1 MTETKMQLEDWL
13 DDLCVRFIVN
23 LPKEELESV
32 ERICFQVEEAQWF
45 YEDFI
50 RPLDPNL
57 PSLNLRQ
64 FCLRIFQHCPLLSGF
79 SPYHHST
86 AFSEFLAYKTRVP
99 VRGAIMLNEAMDEVV
114 LVKGWKKNAN
124 WSFPRGKINKD
135 EKDLHCAIRE
145 VYEETGFDIESADLV
160 PDEQDVKYIEVTM
173 REQHM
178 RLYVFRGVP
187 MDTDFEPRTRKE
199 ISKIQWYKLSE
210 LPTLKKMKQQQQDG
224 QGGDMTFNANKFYM
238 VAPFL
243 SPLKKWISQQKKL
256 DVINGQSRNKG
267 YPVPQD
273 VKLKEDQNL
282 SSDVAT
288 NPTESNDMNRL
299 MTQLRQSG
307 QTGPASNLIE
317 LSGSTEGPSDASV
330 QLKTLLNVPSA
341 TVASNRNMNRH
352 NSAGDKKAN
361 AMLSLLRSGAPQTG
375 SQKVDKSAELPQ
387 TPFEQIL
394 EFPRVPPS
402 PKHETIRDQQLTM
415 VASPPAFPFSPNHVG
430 SQRPQQPHFDIS
442 NSAHLTAHSTG
453 TLHRRTGTIPPQS
466 DTPLAF
472 TIPQQN
478 HHALAP
484 YQRTGDPQFAHGS
497 QALQNLLPS
506 IPPANAL
513 PPPKLTSHSSVLLDI
528 FRSGSLSKPSVQPTT
543 SPVSAPNQI
552 SVSHGQ
558 KSLNPI
564 NRITQTQAPVEQILN
579 IQSRPDMVQSIPPI
593 PTPQKT
599 PTEVIQPRSHQQEA
613 LLNMFRT
620 DSSTARIKPH
630 TSSPSLA
637 PPTTLVEL
645 SAQPS
650 PSHSRV
656 SSDVK
661 KEKTDL
667 PFKNGHVRIQKRPE
681 PVRKASQGPLT
692 ATVTGPLNYPQF
704 DKIVRPPEINAN
716 KMPYSSTD
724 VHHDVSTTNQRP
736 MTILPRPIA
745 HIFPTRDQSIPTS
758 KTIGPPPKEKT
769 RAVAYTPLTAV
780 KKEPSSKPF
789 HPQILRR
796 PTKAEPIS
804 IHPILLPTDSPS
816 SATADLPATSAYQ
829 SSPLVTKDNFFLDRR
844 SSQTQEQK
852 TALLS
857 LFSRPSTTPSAMLPP
872 PTPTRV
878 PTVSPVSE
886 KPTRINTTVPSR
898 SSSILPSPLDIARSR
913 VGSWNSFI
921 ADGDKTTVLELAS
934 GKQTPKPSPVDK
946 KFLLGFLDGVVREGA
961 K

>member
-1 MTETKMQLEDWL
+1 MLTVTACIGL

-135 EKDLHCAIRE
+135 EGDLHCAIRE
-145 VYEETGFDIESADLV
+145 VYEETGFDIEGADLV
-160 PDEQDVKYIEVTM
+160 PDDQYVKYIEVTM

-187 MDTDFEPRTRKE
+187 MDTVFEPRTRKE

-210 LPTLKKMKQQQQDG
+210 LPTLKKMKQQQQQDG
-224 QGGDMTFNANKFYM
+224 QGGDTTFNTNKFYM

-256 DVINGQSRNKG
+256 ETLNSQNRNKVSS
-267 YPVPQD
+267 VPRD
-273 VKLKEDQNL
+273 EKFKGDQVL
-282 SSDVAT
+282 LTDIPSIPMESD
-288 NPTESNDMNRL
+288 DMNRL

-307 QTGPASNLIE
+307 QVGPKSDGINP
-317 LSGSTEGPSDASV
+317 SGSTEESNDASF
-330 QLKTLLNVPSA
+330 QLKVLLNVPS
-341 TVASNRNMNRH
+341 VILESNRNMNRH
-352 NSAGDKKAN
+352 NIASDEKAN
-361 AMLSLLRSGAPQTG
+361 AMLSLLRSGEPVIG
-375 SQKVDKSAELPQ
+375 SQKVGTSVELPQ

-394 EFPRVPPS
+394 EFPKMPSS
-402 PKHETIRDQQLTM
+402 PKHQNNRGHPLPM
-415 VASPPAFPFSPNHVG
+415 VTSPPAFPSSPSHVG
-430 SQRPQQPHFDIS
+430 SQRPQESHVNKSQTTNLLPRAIGSPHDPIETVPLQS
-442 NSAHLTAHSTG
+442 Y
-453 TLHRRTGTIPPQS
+453 TLPPV
-466 DTPLAF
+466 
-472 TIPQQN
+472 TIPQKN

-484 YQRTGDPQFAHGS
+484 YQRTGDPQFAHSS
-497 QALQNLLPS
+497 QISQNLPPS
-506 IPPANAL
+506 IPPANTL
-513 PPPKLTSHSSVLLDI
+513 PPPKLTSHSSFLLDI
-528 FRSGSLSKPSVQPTT
+528 FRSGSLLKSSVQTIPSPAPTYT
-543 SPVSAPNQI
+543 LSSI
-552 SVSHGQ
+552 SNGHDFFD
-558 KSLNPI
+558 PI
-564 NRITQTQAPVEQILN
+564 HRAIQQQVPVEQ
-579 IQSRPDMVQSIPPI
+579 VH
-593 PTPQKT
+593 K
-599 PTEVIQPRSHQQEA
+599 IQPRPEMAVSTPKQIPGESMHPRTHQQEA
-613 LLNMFRT
+613 LLNILRT
-620 DSSTARIKPH
+620 AASPAAIIPH

-656 SSDVK
+656 SSEVK
-661 KEKTDL
+661 KEKLDL
-667 PFKNGHVRIQKRPE
+667 PFMNGHVHIQKRPE
-681 PVRKASQGPLT
+681 PVKEASQGPLT
-692 ATVTGPLNYPQF
+692 ATVTGPLNFPQF
-704 DKIVRPPEINAN
+704 DKIVKSPESNTINVP
-716 KMPYSSTD
+716 KSSTKVKD
-724 VHHDVSTTNQRP
+724 DVSATIQRSV
-736 MTILPRPIA
+736 TILPRPLAITS
-745 HIFPTRDQSIPTS
+745 PTKDQSFSTQR
-758 KTIGPPPKEKT
+758 TIGLTLKKEPKS
-769 RAVAYTPLTAV
+769 VVHTARIAP
-780 KKEPSSKPF
+780 KKEPSPKPF

-796 PTKAEPIS
+796 PARAEPIS
-804 IHPILLPTDSPS
+804 LPPAFPSAASPS
-816 SATADLPATSAYQ
+816 PTTVNVPAASPHQ

-852 TALLS
+852 KALLS
-857 LFSRPSTTPSAMLPP
+857 LFSKPSSAPTAMLPP

-878 PTVSPVSE
+878 STVSPVSE
-886 KPTRINTTVPSR
+886 KPTRIDTAVPSR
-898 SSSILPSPLDIARSR
+898 SNSILPSPLDIARSR
-913 VGSWNSFI
+913 VGSWNSFV
-921 ADGDKTTVLELAS
+921 ADGEKSAMLGPAS
-934 GKQTPKPSPVDK
+934 GKQAPKPSPVDK
-946 KFLLGFLDGVVREGA
+946 KFLLGFLDEVVREGA

>member
-1 MTETKMQLEDWL
+1 MVEIRL

-145 VYEETGFDIESADLV
+145 VYEETGFDIQGADLV
-160 PDEQDVKYIEVTM
+160 PDERDVKYVEVTM

-187 MDTDFEPRTRKE
+187 MDTKFEPRTRKE

-224 QGGDMTFNANKFYM
+224 QGGDISFNANKFYM

-256 DVINGQSRNKG
+256 DAINGQSRNKLSSIT
-267 YPVPQD
+267 QD
-273 VKLKEDQNL
+273 TKLQETPNL
-282 SSDVAT
+282 SSDVPT
-288 NPTESNDMNRL
+288 NPTESDDMNRL

-307 QTGPASNLIE
+307 QITPASNLIE
-317 LSGSTEGPSDASV
+317 LSGSTKGPSDASI
-330 QLKTLLNVPSA
+330 QLKTLLNVPPA
-341 TVASNRNMNRH
+341 TVRSNQNMNRH
-352 NSAGDKKAN
+352 NFVRDEKAN
-361 AMLSLLRSGAPQTG
+361 AMLAFLRSGAPPTD
-375 SQKVDKSAELPQ
+375 SQKSDKSAELPQ
-387 TPFEQIL
+387 TPFEHIL
-394 EFPRVPPS
+394 EPPRMPPS
-402 PKHETIRDQQLTM
+402 PKHEAIRAHQLPM
-415 VASPPAFPFSPNHVG
+415 IASPPAFPFSPNHVG
-430 SQRPQQPHFDIS
+430 SQRLQQPRFDTGG
-442 NSAHLTAHSTG
+442 SAHLSARPTR
-453 TLHRRTGTIPPQS
+453 TLYQQTETVPSQPNRLPPFIM
-466 DTPLAF
+466 PK
-472 TIPQQN
+472 QN
-478 HHALAP
+478 HHVLAP

-497 QALQNLLPS
+497 QASQNLPPS

-528 FRSGSLSKPSVQPTT
+528 FRSGSLSKSSVQTIPSPAPVPT
-543 SPVSAPNQI
+543 QI
-552 SVSHGQ
+552 SVSNMQ
-558 KSLNPI
+558 KSRDPI
-564 NRITQTQAPVEQILN
+564 LDVTKTQAPTPQILS
-579 IQSRPDMVQSIPPI
+579 ILSRQDMAQSVPRM

-599 PTEVIQPRSHQQEA
+599 PAEVIQPRSHQQEA
-613 LLNMFRT
+613 LLNIFRT
-620 DSSTARIKPH
+620 ASSPAVTKPH
-630 TSSPSLA
+630 TSKPSLA

-656 SSDVK
+656 PSAVK
-661 KEKTDL
+661 KETTNL
-667 PFKNGHVRIQKRPE
+667 SPTNGHVRIQKRPE

-692 ATVTGPLNYPQF
+692 ATVTGPLNFPQF
-704 DKIVRPPEINAN
+704 DKILRRPEDNASN
-716 KMPYSSTD
+716 VPNGSAE
-724 VHHDVSTTNQRP
+724 VHGDLPTTNQRP
-736 MTILPRPIA
+736 MTILPRPPPDN
-745 HIFPTRDQSIPTS
+745 PTQDQLTS
-758 KTIGPPPKEKT
+758 TIRLLGPLPKEQT
-769 RAVAYTPLTAV
+769 RAVAHTALTAMN
-780 KKEPSSKPF
+780 KEPSPKPF

-796 PTKAEPIS
+796 PARAELIS
-804 IHPILLPTDSPS
+804 IPPVPPPASSPS
-816 SATADLPATSAYQ
+816 PAIAKFSATSPFQ
-829 SSPLVTKDNFFLDRR
+829 NSPLVTKDNFFLDRR

-857 LFSRPSTTPSAMLPP
+857 LFSKPSTAPSAMFPP

-878 PTVSPVSE
+878 LTVSPVSE
-886 KPTRINTTVPSR
+886 KPTRLNTTIPSR
-898 SSSILPSPLDIARSR
+898 SSSILPSPLDISRSR
-913 VGSWNSFI
+913 IGSWNSI
-921 ADGDKTTVLELAS
+921 IGDGSGSAVLGPAS

-946 KFLLGFLDGVVREGA
+946 KFLLGFLDGVGREGA

>member
-1 MTETKMQLEDWL
+1 M
-13 DDLCVRFIVN
+13 N

-256 DVINGQSRNKG
+256 DTLDIKSRNK
-267 YPVPQD
+267 VSSIPQD

-282 SSDVAT
+282 LSNVPSNPAQSD
-288 NPTESNDMNRL
+288 DMNRL
-299 MTQLRQSG
+299 MTQLRHSG
-307 QTGPASNLIE
+307 QVGPAGKLTE
-317 LSGSTEGPSDASV
+317 LSGSSNGPNDASI
-330 QLKTLLNVPSA
+330 QLTTVLNVPSA
-341 TVASNRNMNRH
+341 TMESNQNMNRH
-352 NSAGDKKAN
+352 NFARDEKAN
-361 AMLSLLRSGAPQTG
+361 AMLSLLRTGAPQTDA
-375 SQKVDKSAELPQ
+375 QKVDNSVELPQ

-394 EFPRVPPS
+394 EFPRMPPS
-402 PKHETIRDQQLTM
+402 PKHETIHSHQLPM
-415 VASPPAFPFSPNHVG
+415 VVSPPAFPFSPNHVG
-430 SQRPQQPHFDIS
+430 SQRPQRQQFNTS
-442 NSAHLTAHSTG
+442 NSAHLPTRSIG
-453 TLHRRTGTIPPQS
+453 TMHERTGTVPFQSYTLPP
-466 DTPLAF
+466 F

-478 HHALAP
+478 HYALAP

-497 QALQNLLPS
+497 QTSHHNLPS

-513 PPPKLTSHSSVLLDI
+513 PPPKLTSHSSVLLDM
-528 FRSGSLSKPSVQPTT
+528 FRSGSLSKSSAQTIPSPAPVPPQT
-543 SPVSAPNQI
+543 SVAY
-552 SVSHGQ
+552 GEG
-558 KSLNPI
+558 SLNPI
-564 NRITQTQAPVEQILN
+564 HKVTQTHAPIQQILN
-579 IQSRPDMVQSIPPI
+579 IQLRPDMAQS
-593 PTPQKT
+593 KT
-599 PTEVIQPRSHQQEA
+599 PVPAPQQLPPEANQPRSHQQEA
-613 LLNMFRT
+613 LLSMFRT
-620 DSSTARIKPH
+620 ASSPALAKPH

-656 SSDVK
+656 SSEIK
-661 KEKTDL
+661 KEKTNL
-667 PFKNGHVRIQKRPE
+667 PLKNGYVRIQKRPE
-681 PVRKASQGPLT
+681 PVRKASQGPLS
-692 ATVTGPLNYPQF
+692 ATVTGPLNFPQF
-704 DKIVRPPEINAN
+704 DKIVRPSEIIANNAPN
-716 KMPYSSTD
+716 D
-724 VHHDVSTTNQRP
+724 FAEARDAVSTPNQQP
-736 MTILPRPIA
+736 MTILPRPLS
-745 HIFPTRDQSIPTS
+745 HILPTGDQAITAQKSNRPA
-758 KTIGPPPKEKT
+758 PKEKRRT
-769 RAVAYTPLTAV
+769 VAHTVLTAV
-780 KKEPSSKPF
+780 KKEPSPKPF

-796 PTKAEPIS
+796 PPRAEPIS
-804 IHPILLPTDSPS
+804 VHPILPSIASPS
-816 SATADLPATSAYQ
+816 SAITNVSATSPYQ
-829 SSPLVTKDNFFLDRR
+829 SSPMVTKDNFFLDRP
-844 SSQTQEQK
+844 SSQTHEQK

-857 LFSRPSTTPSAMLPP
+857 LFSKPSAIPSAMLPP

-878 PTVSPVSE
+878 ATVSPVSE
-886 KPTRINTTVPSR
+886 KPTRINTTIPSR
-898 SSSILPSPLDIARSR
+898 SNSILPSPLDIARSR

-921 ADGDKTTVLELAS
+921 ADGDKSAVLGPAS
-934 GKQTPKPSPVDK
+934 GKQTAKPSPVDK
-946 KFLLGFLDGVVREGA
+946 KFLLGFLDEVVREGA

>member
-1 MTETKMQLEDWL
+1 M
-13 DDLCVRFIVN
+13 N

-45 YEDFI
+45 YEDFV
-50 RPLDPNL
+50 RPLDPHL

-145 VYEETGFDIESADLV
+145 VYEETGFDIKSADLV
-160 PDEQDVKYIEVTM
+160 PDEQNVTYIEVTM

-178 RLYVFRGVP
+178 RLYIFRGVP

-256 DVINGQSRNKG
+256 ETLNSQNRNK
-267 YPVPQD
+267 VSSVLRD
-273 VKLKEDQNL
+273 SKLKEDQNL
-282 SSDVAT
+282 FSDVPT
-288 NPTESNDMNRL
+288 NPAKSDDMNRL

-307 QTGPASNLIE
+307 QAGPTGNLIE
-317 LSGSTEGPSDASV
+317 LSGSTEGPNDASIP
-330 QLKTLLNVPSA
+330 LKTLLNVPSA
-341 TVASNRNMNRH
+341 SMGITPNMERH
-352 NSAGDKKAN
+352 DFARDEKAN
-361 AMLSLLRSGAPQTG
+361 AMLSLLRSGAPQVG
-375 SQKVDKSAELPQ
+375 SQKVDKSVELPQ

-394 EFPRVPPS
+394 EFPRMPPS
-402 PKHETIRDQQLTM
+402 PKNETTRGNQLPM
-415 VASPPAFPFSPNHVG
+415 VALPPAFPFSPNHVA
-430 SQRPQQPHFDIS
+430 SQRPQQPHVNTS
-442 NSAHLTAHSTG
+442 NSTQIPARSIG
-453 TLHRRTGTIPPQS
+453 TLHEQTKTAPLQSYTLPPS
-466 DTPLAF
+466 

-497 QALQNLLPS
+497 QTPQHLPPS

-528 FRSGSLSKPSVQPTT
+528 FRSGSLAKPSVQTKP
-543 SPVSAPNQI
+543 SPASDSAEASLP
-552 SVSHGQ
+552 HGQ
-558 KSLNPI
+558 NSSKPI
-564 NRITQTQAPVEQILN
+564 LKDTQTQAPVQQVLN
-579 IQSRPDMVQSIPPI
+579 IQSRPDMAPSIPLV
-593 PTPQKT
+593 PTQQALA
-599 PTEVIQPRSHQQEA
+599 EAMYPRSHQQEA
-613 LLNMFRT
+613 LLNIFRT
-620 DSSTARIKPH
+620 VSSPAAQKPH

-656 SSDVK
+656 SSEVK
-661 KEKTDL
+661 KEMTSL
-667 PFKNGHVRIQKRPE
+667 PFRNGHVRIQRRPE

-692 ATVTGPLNYPQF
+692 ATVTGPLNFPQF
-704 DKIVRPPEINAN
+704 DKIVKPPEKKATNVPN
-716 KMPYSSTD
+716 SSAKAYD
-724 VHHDVSTTNQRP
+724 DVSTTNQRYL
-736 MTILPRPIA
+736 TILPRPLAQMSPI
-745 HIFPTRDQSIPTS
+745 RDQLITNSET
-758 KTIGPPPKEKT
+758 TGPAPKEEIK
-769 RAVAYTPLTAV
+769 AVAHTARTAV
-780 KKEPSSKPF
+780 KKDSSPKPF

-796 PTKAEPIS
+796 PIRAEPIS
-804 IHPILLPTDSPS
+804 VHPIFPPSASSSSTIANIPAASP
-816 SATADLPATSAYQ
+816 YQ

-857 LFSRPSTTPSAMLPP
+857 LFSKPNITPSAMLPP

-886 KPTRINTTVPSR
+886 KPTRINTAVPSR

-913 VGSWNSFI
+913 VGSWNSFVV
-921 ADGDKTTVLELAS
+921 DGDKSVVLGPAS
-934 GKQTPKPSPVDK
+934 GRQTPKPSPVDK

>member
-79 SPYHHST
+79 SPYHHAT

-145 VYEETGFDIESADLV
+145 VYEETGFDVQSAKLV
-160 PDEQDVKYIEVTM
+160 PDKQDVKYIEVTM

-178 RLYVFRGVP
+178 RLYVFRGIP

-224 QGGDMTFNANKFYM
+224 HGGDMTINANKFYM

-256 DVINGQSRNKG
+256 DAINSQNRNKVS
-267 YPVPQD
+267 PIPPD
-273 VKLKEDQNL
+273 AKLEEEQAL
-282 SSDVAT
+282 FSDLPA
-288 NPTESNDMNRL
+288 NSKSDDMNRL

-307 QTGPASNLIE
+307 KMGSTSNAIE
-317 LSGSTEGPSDASV
+317 LSGSSKGPNDASI
-330 QLKTLLNVPSA
+330 QLKNLLNVPS
-341 TVASNRNMNRH
+341 TTMGSNPNMNKH
-352 NSAGDKKAN
+352 NMARDGKAN
-361 AMLSLLRSGAPQTG
+361 AMLSLLRSGAPGTG
-375 SQKVDKSAELPQ
+375 YQKMDGSVELPQ

-394 EFPRVPPS
+394 ELPRMPPS
-402 PKHETIRDQQLTM
+402 PKHESVRRYQLPTM
-415 VASPPAFPFSPNHVG
+415 VSPPAFPVSPNHFG
-430 SQRPQQPHFDIS
+430 LQRPQQPHFKTS
-442 NSAHLTAHSTG
+442 NSAHVSALPIE
-453 TLHRRTGTIPPQS
+453 TLHEQAGTIPSQFHTSPPFVAAQH
-466 DTPLAF
+466 
-472 TIPQQN
+472 N

-484 YQRTGDPQFAHGS
+484 YQRTGDPRFAHGPHAS
-497 QALQNLLPS
+497 QNLPPS

-528 FRSGSLSKPSVQPTT
+528 FRSGSLSKSSAQTIPSPGMAPTHT
-543 SPVSAPNQI
+543 SLSHRRESDHPSHEIIQAQSPVQQ
-552 SVSHGQ
+552 V
-558 KSLNPI
+558 
-564 NRITQTQAPVEQILN
+564 LN
-579 IQSRPDMVQSIPPI
+579 IQSSPDIAQSTSSVPALQQG
-593 PTPQKT
+593 PT
-599 PTEVIQPRSHQQEA
+599 VAMHPRSHQQEA
-613 LLNMFRT
+613 LLSIFRT
-620 DSSTARIKPH
+620 ASSPIATKSH
-630 TSSPSLA
+630 SSSPSLA

-656 SSDVK
+656 SSEVK
-661 KEKTDL
+661 TEEPNL
-667 PFKNGHVRIQKRPE
+667 PLRNGHVRIQKRPE

-692 ATVTGPLNYPQF
+692 ATVTGPLNFPQF
-704 DKIVRPPEINAN
+704 DKVVRPPKISATNVTN
-716 KMPYSSTD
+716 GSD
-724 VHHDVSTTNQRP
+724 NVHDDLSTTNQRS
-736 MTILPRPIA
+736 MTILPRPLA
-745 HIFPTRDQSIPTS
+745 HNLPTGDQSITAP
-758 KTIGPPPKEKT
+758 KIKGPAPKKETK
-769 RAVAYTPLTAV
+769 AVAHKARTAV
-780 KKEPSSKPF
+780 KEEPPTKPF

-796 PTKAEPIS
+796 PAREESIS
-804 IHPILLPTDSPS
+804 IFPS
-816 SATADLPATSAYQ
+816 SQPPITAPSAAITIGPAASPYQ

-857 LFSRPSTTPSAMLPP
+857 LFSKTSTTSSAMLPP

-878 PTVSPVSE
+878 PAVSPVSE
-886 KPTRINTTVPSR
+886 NPTRTDTTVPSR

-913 VGSWNSFI
+913 VDSWNSFI
-921 ADGDKTTVLELAS
+921 ADGEKSAVLGSTS

>member
-256 DVINGQSRNKG
+256 DTLNIKSQNKVSSI
-267 YPVPQD
+267 PED

-282 SSDVAT
+282 ISNVPIDPAQSD
-288 NPTESNDMNRL
+288 DMNRL

-307 QTGPASNLIE
+307 QVGPTGIPNE
-317 LSGSTEGPSDASV
+317 LSGSTNGPNDASIE
-330 QLKTLLNVPSA
+330 LKTLLNVPSA
-341 TVASNRNMNRH
+341 TMETNQKMNRD
-352 NSAGDKKAN
+352 NFARDKKAN
-361 AMLSLLRSGAPQTG
+361 AMLSLLRYGAPQTDA
-375 SQKVDKSAELPQ
+375 QKVDKSVELPQ
-387 TPFEQIL
+387 TPFEQIP
-394 EFPRVPPS
+394 EFPRMPPS
-402 PKHETIRDQQLTM
+402 PKHEAIRSHQLPM
-415 VASPPAFPFSPNHVG
+415 VASPPAFPFSPHHVG
-430 SQRPQQPHFDIS
+430 SQRPQRQHFNTS
-442 NSAHLTAHSTG
+442 NSAHLPTLSIG
-453 TLHRRTGTIPPQS
+453 TLHERTGTVPFQSYTLPP
-466 DTPLAF
+466 F

-484 YQRTGDPQFAHGS
+484 YQRTGDPQFGHGS
-497 QALQNLLPS
+497 QTSHNLPPS

-528 FRSGSLSKPSVQPTT
+528 FRSGSLSKSSAQTIPSPAPVPTQ
-543 SPVSAPNQI
+543 N
-552 SVSHGQ
+552 SVSYVEG
-558 KSLNPI
+558 SLNPI
-564 NRITQTQAPVEQILN
+564 HKITQTQAPIQQVLN
-579 IQSRPDMVQSIPPI
+579 VQARPDMAQSTTPVR
-593 PTPQKT
+593 TPQQV
-599 PTEVIQPRSHQQEA
+599 PAEAIQPRSHQQEA

-620 DSSTARIKPH
+620 ASSPAATKPH
-630 TSSPSLA
+630 TSNPSLA

-656 SSDVK
+656 SSEVK
-661 KEKTDL
+661 KEKTNL
-667 PFKNGHVRIQKRPE
+667 LLKNGHVRIQKRPE

-692 ATVTGPLNYPQF
+692 ATVTGPLNFPQF
-704 DKIVRPPEINAN
+704 DKIVRPSEIIANNAPN
-716 KMPYSSTD
+716 SSAEAHD
-724 VHHDVSTTNQRP
+724 DVSTPNQQP
-736 MTILPRPIA
+736 ITILPRPLA
-745 HIFPTRDQSIPTS
+745 HILPTGDQLTTAPKSI
-758 KTIGPPPKEKT
+758 GRAPKEEK
-769 RAVAYTPLTAV
+769 RAVAHTALKAV
-780 KKEPSSKPF
+780 KKELSPKPF

-796 PTKAEPIS
+796 PTRAEPIS
-804 IHPILLPTDSPS
+804 VHPILASAASPS
-816 SATADLPATSAYQ
+816 SAITNIPATSPYE

-844 SSQTQEQK
+844 SSQTHEQK

-857 LFSRPSTTPSAMLPP
+857 LFSKPSTTPSAMLPP
-872 PTPTRV
+872 PTPTRL
-878 PTVSPVSE
+878 PTVSPVLD
-886 KPTRINTTVPSR
+886 KPTRVKTTIPSR
-898 SSSILPSPLDIARSR
+898 SNSILPSPLDIARSR
-913 VGSWNSFI
+913 MGSWNSFI
-921 ADGDKTTVLELAS
+921 ADGDKSAVLGPAS

-946 KFLLGFLDGVVREGA
+946 KFLLGFLDEVVREGA